1 MAEFVNFAAQKNSRN
16 VAITTLMHPK
26 TGGLMIET
34 IKIGTIKWHHIID
47 PKEEDLQYLKDNFYF
62 HPLDIDDCRSKI
74 NQRPKIDVYDDYYFI
89 ILHFP
94 KFDRINRFLKTKEVK
109 IFWGEDYVITIG
121 NTHWVVKDLFDEAM
135 DQYQRKEEFEIG
147 TSDALLYHIL
157 ERLMTATLSM
167 IRKIGSDVEFLNRDL
182 FNKNSQKTIER
193 ISVTRK
199 NIILLNTIFKP
210 QLPLFH
216 KFESGAIEGYAENME
231 DYWGNILDYYQKLW
245 DMTED
250 YAELIE
256 GLSKTF
262 DSLQANRTNQ
272 IMKILTLISSIVLPL
287 SFITGL
293 YGMNVMLP
301 IQDNP
306 YAFWGVMGVMAAL
319 VVLMLMYFKM
329 KNWM

>member
-1 MAEFVNFAAQKNSRN
+1 
-16 VAITTLMHPK
+16 
-26 TGGLMIET
+26 MIET
-34 IKIGTIKWHHIID
+34 IKIGTIRWHHILD
-47 PKEEDLQYLKDNFYF
+47 PKEDDLQYLKDTFYF
-62 HPLDIDDCRSKI
+62 HPLDIEDCRSKL

-94 KFDRINRFLKTKEVK
+94 KFDRINKFLKTKEVK

-121 NTHWVVKDLFDEAM
+121 NTHWVIQDLFNLAREQAA
-135 DQYQRKEEFEIG
+135 RKEEFEIG

-157 ERLMTATLSM
+157 ERLMTETTTL

-199 NIILLNTIFKP
+199 NIILLNTIFRP
-210 QLPLFH
+210 QLPLFQ

-231 DYWGNILDYYQKLW
+231 DYWGNILDYYQKIW

-262 DSLQANRTNQ
+262 DSLQANRTNE
-272 IMKILTLISSIVLPL
+272 IIKMLTLISSFILPL

-293 YGMNVMLP
+293 YGMNVLLP
-301 IQDNP
+301 FGEHP
-306 YAFWGVMGVMAAL
+306 LAFYSIIGSMVLL
-319 VVLMLMYFKM
+319 VAFMFTYFKI
-329 KNWM
+329 KKWM

>member
-1 MAEFVNFAAQKNSRN
+1 
-16 VAITTLMHPK
+16 
-26 TGGLMIET
+26 MIET
-34 IKIGTIKWHHIID
+34 IKIGTIRWHHILD
-47 PKEEDLQYLKDNFYF
+47 PKEDDLQYLKDTFYF
-62 HPLDIDDCRSKI
+62 HPLDIEDCRSKL

-94 KFDRINRFLKTKEVK
+94 KFDRINKFLKTKEVK

-121 NTHWVVKDLFDEAM
+121 NTHWVIQDLFNLAREQAA
-135 DQYQRKEEFEIG
+135 RKEEFEIG

-157 ERLMTATLSM
+157 ERLMTETTTL

-199 NIILLNTIFKP
+199 NIILLNTIFRP
-210 QLPLFH
+210 QLPLFQ

-231 DYWGNILDYYQKLW
+231 DYWGNILDYYQKIW

-262 DSLQANRTNQ
+262 DSLQANRTNE
-272 IMKILTLISSIVLPL
+272 IIKMLTLISSFILPL

-293 YGMNVMLP
+293 YGMNVLLP
-301 IQDNP
+301 FGEHP
-306 YAFWGVMGVMAAL
+306 LAFYGIIGSMVLL
-319 VVLMLMYFKM
+319 VAFMFTYFKI
-329 KNWM
+329 KKWM